1 MGEAPD
7 LGSLLPDGGGQAG
20 PQTQRSPFL
29 GLQHLGHVSERP
41 TERSWALRPRS
52 RRAID
57 ILVKQPV
64 TELLLFLFFELLRA
78 IYRNHLGA
86 I

>member
-1 MGEAPD
+1 MGDAPD
-7 LGSLLPDGGGQAG
+7 LGSLLPDGAGQAG

-29 GLQHLGHVSERP
+29 GWQHLGHVSECP
-41 TERSWALRPRS
+41 MERSWALRPRS

-57 ILVKQPV
+57 IPVRQPV